1 MFITNKKINHKTQFY
16 HKKEDGIIKQIANN
30 ILNWSKAKKLHLCSL
45 LVILAIANFSLYK
58 YQENLT
64 KPIQGYEKLIE
75 EYNCKNNSS
84 TEICQKLL
92 IDQEKFKIQTD
103 STQNIFFRLFTDY
116 SLKFLVSFGILFVI
130 IPSLYSFHKNIHTG
144 FIKEELMRMSYK
156 DFLTKHFRETFKGAF
171 ILPIALILT
180 FIGCFLISG
189 HFDLSKGKMELAIN
203 YEYMKDFKFY
213 IIFFINIFLHSIFF
227 INIGLFFIK
236 NFKSYIVTIL
246 LSFFACEIVFSK
258 LIGSFLLDKLLGMN
272 KMYDTLSL
280 LNLYQYYGLNSYWH
294 YLIFSIV
301 IVIISSLIVFTSYKN
316 KESLILQSEF

>member
-1 MFITNKKINHKTQFY
+1 
-16 HKKEDGIIKQIANN
+16 
-30 ILNWSKAKKLHLCSL
+30 
-45 LVILAIANFSLYK
+45 
-58 YQENLT
+58 
-64 KPIQGYEKLIE
+64 
-75 EYNCKNNSS
+75 
-84 TEICQKLL
+84 
-92 IDQEKFKIQTD
+92 
-103 STQNIFFRLFTDY
+103 
-116 SLKFLVSFGILFVI
+116 
-130 IPSLYSFHKNIHTG
+130 
-144 FIKEELMRMSYK
+144 MSYK

>member
-213 IIFFINIFLHSIFF
+213 IIFFINIFLHSIF
-227 INIGLFFIK
+227 
-236 NFKSYIVTIL
+236 L
-246 LSFFACEIVFSK
+246 LTLVY
-258 LIGSFLLDKLLGMN
+258 FLLKIS
-272 KMYDTLSL
+272 KVTL
-280 LNLYQYYGLNSYWH
+280 
-294 YLIFSIV
+294 
-301 IVIISSLIVFTSYKN
+301 
-316 KESLILQSEF
+316 